1 MKVEIFN
8 KIPGNFKFE
17 NLVELNKNVVKIQI
31 KQSILNNQNFH
42 NHVSKKYERN
52 FLR

>member
-17 NLVELNKNVVKIQI
+17 NLVGLNKNVVKIQI
-31 KQSILNNQNFH
+31 KQSILKEAFFLDP
-42 NHVSKKYERN
+42 KKT
-52 FLR
+52 FWTKMV